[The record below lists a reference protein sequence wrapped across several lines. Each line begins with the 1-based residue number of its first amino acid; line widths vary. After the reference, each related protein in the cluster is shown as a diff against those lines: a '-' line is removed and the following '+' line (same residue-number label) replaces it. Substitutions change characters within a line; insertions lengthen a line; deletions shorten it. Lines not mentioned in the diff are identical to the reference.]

1 MMLMSASHECRNPLN
16 GIHSNLELSENI
28 LNDKNGENEVDKL
41 KPLIHN
47 AKICGEVL
55 LQYINNILDA
65 GKLEV
70 SDIDINHSVTNVRQM
85 LEKVWAICSE
95 NIKRKNLLGQLVL

>member
-55 LQYINNILDA
+55 L
-65 GKLEV
+65 
-70 SDIDINHSVTNVRQM
+70 
-85 LEKVWAICSE
+85 
-95 NIKRKNLLGQLVL
+95 

>member
-1 MMLMSASHECRNPLN
+1 MGSFGSNSSNSELISPSVRKSSSSRHTSVQELYEKIDKLNEAIVSRDMMLMSASHECRNPLN

-55 LQYINNILDA
+55 L
-65 GKLEV
+65 
-70 SDIDINHSVTNVRQM
+70 
-85 LEKVWAICSE
+85 
-95 NIKRKNLLGQLVL
+95 